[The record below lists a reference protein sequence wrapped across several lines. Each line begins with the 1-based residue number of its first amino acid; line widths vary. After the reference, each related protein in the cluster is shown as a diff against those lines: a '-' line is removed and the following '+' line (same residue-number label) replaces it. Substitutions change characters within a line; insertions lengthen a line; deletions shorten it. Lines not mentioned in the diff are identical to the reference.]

1 MTPHCIIP
9 NLHFKTSKTQ
19 LSVSLSEIIQ
29 LEPKRVFT
37 LFTTNFNSDKW
48 RDGFYN
54 LMKLSPPL
62 RHFNPLHLNVS

>member
-1 MTPHCIIP
+1 MTLHCTAL

-29 LEPKRVFT
+29 LEPKCVFT

-48 RDGFYN
+48 KDGFFN

-62 RHFNPLHLNVS
+62 KESPSSS